1 MASGGFHDDSYF
13 FFLCKRHPNT
23 LPHFQD
29 HFGLTLEPTTF
40 EVMDSAQQETLLS
53 TSDLAEL
60 TSWLDA
66 SPDSHFDLYLR
77 DSRAQSFMFCHRP
90 EDHHVLGIP
99 YELLND
105 AELLGVLKRFGA
117 LLGCG
122 WYDDAP
128 PDQISEMRL
137 AANAAHSIFRRHRT
151 GQLVHAD

>member
-1 MASGGFHDDSYF
+1 MAPESFYHGCYF

-29 HFGLTLEPTTF
+29 KFGLTTTSETF
-40 EVMDSAQQETLLS
+40 EVMDNAQQEILFS

-66 SPDSHFDLYLR
+66 SPDSIFNLYLQ

-122 WYDDAP
+122 WYDGAP
-128 PDQISEMRL
+128 PDQISEMRQG
-137 AANAAHSIFRRHRT
+137 ANAAHSIFRRYRK
-151 GQLVHAD
+151 GQLVPAD